1 MVSACYFLVTT
12 AKLTVPG
19 PIIRIS
25 SYELHI
31 DEPDYYEE
39 LYSQHKPRN
48 KYIFY
53 TDQSNNPESTFS
65 TIDYRLHRV
74 RRAALNPFMS
84 KQTVARLQLMLTHM
98 IEKLCNRIEE
108 FRKSGEPMLMRR
120 VYMCLTTD
128 IVTLFALN
136 RSWNHLDSPDFSP
149 IWVETIKAIA
159 AAGNF
164 MKQFPWLFKVMEAL
178 PRSIVGAMDPGMP
191 LLFEFEDVCAYVL
204 DLFPLS

>member
-1 MVSACYFLVTT
+1 MVSACCFPLT
-12 AKLTVPG
+12 ATKLIVPG

-25 SYELHI
+25 PYELHI

-53 TDQSNNPESTFS
+53 TNQFDNPESTFS
-65 TIDYRLHRV
+65 TIDYKLHRV

-84 KQTVARLQLMLTHM
+84 KQTVARLQPMLTQM

-128 IVTLFALN
+128 VVTLFALN

-149 IWVETIKAIA
+149 IWVETIKEIA
-159 AAGNF
+159 GAGNF
-164 MKQFPWLFKVMEAL
+164 MKQFPWLFKVAKAL
-178 PRSIVGAMDPGMP
+178 PRRIVGAMNSGML

-204 DLFPLS
+204 ALFALS